1 LKIDRYVKHISI
13 IAVEEDESIFV
24 HDALIRTK
32 MSTCEGMRPVVV
44 IVTGAFFKDGKHSF
58 VQVALTPGW
67 VHIMF

>member
-1 LKIDRYVKHISI
+1 
-13 IAVEEDESIFV
+13 
-24 HDALIRTK
+24 

-44 IVTGAFFKDGKHSF
+44 IVTGSHQKTCVFGALFKDGRHSF